1 MAGRSDA
8 VRKVREAVER
18 NARTCIKYF
27 EAEDYDKDGQVRVS
41 GFVAAL
47 LRPEFRVSKEELE
60 EAFHLLA
67 HRGVLLY

>member
-27 EAEDYDKDGQVRVS
+27 EAEDYDKDG
-41 GFVAAL
+41 
-47 LRPEFRVSKEELE
+47 
-60 EAFHLLA
+60 
-67 HRGVLLY
+67 